1 MRDEILKKLD
11 AFVETHGDR
20 KVFVGVPFVGVA
32 AAWAALRAELCA
44 ERCDACR
51 RSSLYSDFLP
61 EDFLICQL
69 RKVAV
74 RPSFYC
80 DDFAKK
86 EPA

>member
-1 MRDEILKKLD
+1 M
-11 AFVETHGDR
+11 
-20 KVFVGVPFVGVA
+20 
-32 AAWAALRAELCA
+32 RAEMLKRLDELMARVSRDLPIWESWQAIHAELVA